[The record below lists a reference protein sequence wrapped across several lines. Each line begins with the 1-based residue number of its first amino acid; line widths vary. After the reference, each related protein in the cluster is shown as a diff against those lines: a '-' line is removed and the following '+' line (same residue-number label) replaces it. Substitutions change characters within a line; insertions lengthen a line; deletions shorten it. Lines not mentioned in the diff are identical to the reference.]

1 MLTELDVVN
10 SCLATIG
17 EMPLV
22 ELSDDHPLIAAA
34 RQNFQEA
41 IVSETARQWWFN
53 TDYCILQQ
61 ANDKFVYV
69 PGDAIAVT
77 PLDRLDLTM
86 RGRRLYDR
94 TNSTYEV
101 TGPVRCWVIR
111 NLIFDELPAPAQ
123 LLVKHSTVLQ
133 FQMNYDADES
143 KTQKLEALYTA
154 AYRTLNAEHTRQIR
168 LNALNQ
174 PQIAMMRMRAGVRP
188 RRSGHFAV
196 R

>member
-1 MLTELDVVN
+1 MLTELDIIN

-22 ELSDDHPLIAAA
+22 ELSDDHPLVAAA
-34 RQNFQEA
+34 RQNFKEA
-41 IVSETARQWWFN
+41 VVAETSKQWWFN
-53 TDYCILQQ
+53 TDYCILRQ
-61 ANDKFVYV
+61 ANDSFVYV

-77 PLDRLDLTM
+77 PMDRIDLTM

-111 NLIFDELPAPAQ
+111 NLAFDELPAPAQ
-123 LLVKHSTVLQ
+123 LLVKHATVLQ

-143 KTQKLEALYTA
+143 KTQKLEVLYNT

-174 PQIAMMRMRAGVRP
+174 PEIVMMKRQAGVRP